1 MALGMSREEYWNGDI
16 FAPLDYIEA
25 DRERQRRFNQE
36 AWLQG
41 MYMHEAFSVAL
52 VRAFSKDRGNLPDYS
67 KEPYDIFNDHEAER
81 KEREAQYAESYMKRF
96 VEWGKQIN
104 GEK

>member
-1 MALGMSREEYWNGDI
+1 MALGMSREEYWNGDV
-16 FAPLDYIEA
+16 FAPLDYLEA
-25 DRERQRRFNQE
+25 DIERQRRFNAE

-41 MYMHEAFSVAL
+41 MYFHEAISVSL
-52 VRAFSKDRGNLPDYS
+52 VRAFSKDRGDLPSYS
-67 KEPYDIFNDHEAER
+67 AQPYDIFNDHEAER
-81 KEREAQYAESYMKRF
+81 KANEAKYAEEYMKRF